1 MQIPNERSLKSTCVV
16 CTYVLTTDVSKRH
29 VCDDKVSVFLVHK
42 WGSPEFK
49 LKEEI
54 SQQKFKRNLLAAP
67 HSFLSAGKFDLLF
80 L

>member
-1 MQIPNERSLKSTCVV
+1 MCCMYIC
-16 CTYVLTTDVSKRH
+16 VLTTDVSKRH

-54 SQQKFKRNLLAAP
+54 SQQKFKKNLLAAP
-67 HSFLSAGKFDLLF
+67 YSFLSAGKFDLLF

>member
-42 WGSPEFK
+42 
-49 LKEEI
+49 
-54 SQQKFKRNLLAAP
+54 
-67 HSFLSAGKFDLLF
+67 
-80 L
+80 